1 MNERGHDVCAW
12 HPDILDAVPAPVARL
27 PDIAGGRWG
36 RRHLDHGRG
45 RGRPTTT
52 PTRAK
57 PGTGASVRAAAQSK
71 GRIARGIMERFLGKA
86 WLLPSNYLPIGV
98 GLLP

>member
-1 MNERGHDVCAW
+1 VSIRRDDIYAW

-45 RGRPTTT
+45 RGKADDDTDAGEAGNGRERQSR
-52 PTRAK
+52 RA
-57 PGTGASVRAAAQSK
+57 
-71 GRIARGIMERFLGKA
+71 E
-86 WLLPSNYLPIGV
+86 
-98 GLLP
+98 